1 MKKYKL
7 ALFIGRF
14 QPFHKGPLYSLEKA
28 MELGERVVVGI
39 GSSQK
44 SRSES
49 NPWSYEERE
58 QMVRVVVGGEVMI
71 VGIEDYQTDSEWAE
85 KVVEIVESEGCEPH
99 EVVVVG
105 NNSWT
110 NEVLEEV
117 GMQVL
122 ESGLHNRD
130 ELEGVK
136 IREMLRAGQT
146 GWRERVP
153 EEMIEM
159 IG

>member
-1 MKKYKL
+1 MKKYPL

-14 QPFHKGPLYSLEKA
+14 QPFHLGHLYSLEKA
-28 MELGERVVVGI
+28 REVGEKVMVGI
-39 GSSQK
+39 GSSQ
-44 SRSES
+44 ES
-49 NPWSYEERE
+49 GTRDNPWSYEERAE
-58 QMVRVVVGGEVMI
+58 MVRSQTKATI
-71 VGIEDYQTDSEWAE
+71 VGIPDYKSDEKWASE
-85 KVVEIVESEGCEPH
+85 VVGIVRGAGYEPN

-110 NEVLEEV
+110 NEVLEKT
-117 GMQVL
+117 GMTIL

-136 IREMLRAGQT
+136 IREMLRSGDE

-153 EEMIEM
+153 GEVIEM

>member
-1 MKKYKL
+1 MKKYPL

-14 QPFHKGPLYSLEKA
+14 QPFHKGHLYSLEKA
-28 MELGERVVVGI
+28 REVGEIVMIGI
-39 GSSQK
+39 GSSQ
-44 SRSES
+44 ES
-49 NPWSYEERE
+49 GTKDNPWSYQERAE
-58 QMVRVVVGGEVMI
+58 MVRSQTKATI
-71 VGIEDYQTDSEWAE
+71 VGIPDYPQDSEWAE
-85 KVVEIVESEGCEPH
+85 EIIRLVREAGYTTDR
-99 EVVVVG
+99 VVVVG

-110 NEVLEEV
+110 NDVLREA
-117 GMQVL
+117 GMAVV

-136 IREMLRAGQT
+136 IREMLRSGDE

-153 EEMIEM
+153 GEVIEM

>member
-1 MKKYKL
+1 
-7 ALFIGRF
+7 
-14 QPFHKGPLYSLEKA
+14 
-28 MELGERVVVGI
+28 
-39 GSSQK
+39 
-44 SRSES
+44 
-49 NPWSYEERE
+49 
-58 QMVRVVVGGEVMI
+58 MVRVVVGGEVMI

-85 KVVEIVESEGCEPH
+85 KVVEIVRSEGCEPH